1 MCFSGSRNG
10 TLILVV
16 LLLLVFSGV
25 QGQTKSFSGTS
36 DELIGLWSGEGEMI
50 EFRSD
55 GKCRYGEALYP
66 YTLTQGFLVIETP
79 GGPVTFSYAIKLG
92 RLALTA
98 NGQQSFYTKVTGAA
112 QVKPTFKDVRN
123 PEDLVGQ
130 WCYMKSSTGSYS
142 GRCIT
147 LRADGTYVY
156 VEEGS
161 RNVQTEEMAGGT
173 ASQGTDSGTWYVEGN
188 RLYYQSATEGSGS
201 YRLERR
207 NHPVNTNDPMIVLD
221 EEPFVTTVRRAPWKK

>member
-1 MCFSGSRNG
+1 
-10 TLILVV
+10 
-16 LLLLVFSGV
+16 
-25 QGQTKSFSGTS
+25 
-36 DELIGLWSGEGEMI
+36 
-50 EFRSD
+50 
-55 GKCRYGEALYP
+55 
-66 YTLTQGFLVIETP
+66 
-79 GGPVTFSYAIKLG
+79 
-92 RLALTA
+92 
-98 NGQQSFYTKVTGAA
+98 
-112 QVKPTFKDVRN
+112 
-123 PEDLVGQ
+123 
-130 WCYMKSSTGSYS
+130 MKSSTGSYS

-161 RNVQTEEMAGGT
+161 RSVQTEEMAGGT